1 MWVDFDRR
9 LKLKFYGS
17 KITSDA
23 RLLGYRKLDEV
34 LVLTDLVGLALSNLR
49 RGKNTRHLLMGLMR
63 QSVSRVANHLA
74 QPSSEGLRFTV
85 TAARRQLG
93 PDSLVGAGPPKPGES
108 PFVEAK
114 FSSRFRT

>member
-63 QSVSRVANHLA
+63 QSVIGPSRQGLGMEGELA
-74 QPSSEGLRFTV
+74 AL
-85 TAARRQLG
+85 
-93 PDSLVGAGPPKPGES
+93 
-108 PFVEAK
+108 
-114 FSSRFRT
+114 